1 MKNVTPNRVLPD
13 WAIEE
18 LGFIAEE
25 NGWKIVVKPMAVIDQ
40 VIIKILGKNERLGSN
55 GLFSCMVTMTSD
67 WEDLAHL
74 RSGDLTEVIE
84 SRAEEHNA

>member
-18 LGFIAEE
+18 LGLLAEE

-40 VIIKILGKNERLGSN
+40 VTIKILGQDERLDSN
-55 GLFSCMVTMTSD
+55 GWAKFLVAMTSD

-74 RSGDLTEVIE
+74 RPGDFRGVFQERSE
-84 SRAEEHNA
+84 